1 MNSRFLHRYQLHLTP
16 ISPVHLGTGLDY
28 EPTNYVI
35 DNNHMFVF
43 DPSTANLSA
52 AAREELLVVAK
63 RADLLGIQQFFK
75 KHKDSFIACAH
86 HIANVS
92 AGVAQEYEK
101 KIGQVVNAYGTNN
114 VLNRFNIEASAFN
127 PSDYRPYIPGSAFKG
142 ALRTTVLNKIND
154 GARPISR
161 EPGRTPKPAE
171 FEKRLLKGDFESSP
185 FRLLKTADFMPVNE
199 VATQVMYAT
208 NHKKKEVI
216 LKNGTVARGGGLTA
230 RRECILPG
238 QYRAFSADCV
248 IHDLLDAYAAQMP
261 DSDLSP
267 KILQE
272 WAKQNNAYYAGR
284 FVREL
289 QVLLSRKLIS
299 DQWFRNMGHLIQ
311 GLQQDLSSG
320 NIMLMRLGKNTG
332 AESKTLDKI
341 AKIKINKGKGK
352 SPAYESETYTFWLAA
367 DTEGQL
373 QNLLPFGWVIVEIS
387 PERENQN
394 LKKWCQNYEAELK
407 ALHGLKQKVILQR
420 AETQE
425 AKKQALQERMRIE
438 QERIRREMAE
448 QAAQEDKAAQLA
460 AMSEAKRVVTLLL
473 DRLDAIVKKQSIGN
487 GTIFNEIIETY
498 NLALSKW
505 TAEEQKWLA
514 SQLNVKKLESKF
526 ESLGKKEKEVKA
538 LLRQLRGEA

>member
-1 MNSRFLHRYQLHLTP
+1 M
-16 ISPVHLGTGLDY
+16 
-28 EPTNYVI
+28 
-35 DNNHMFVF
+35 
-43 DPSTANLSA
+43 
-52 AAREELLVVAK
+52 
-63 RADLLGIQQFFK
+63 
-75 KHKDSFIACAH
+75 
-86 HIANVS
+86 
-92 AGVAQEYEK
+92 
-101 KIGQVVNAYGTNN
+101 
-114 VLNRFNIEASAFN
+114 
-127 PSDYRPYIPGSAFKG
+127 
-142 ALRTTVLNKIND
+142 
-154 GARPISR
+154 
-161 EPGRTPKPAE
+161 
-171 FEKRLLKGDFESSP
+171 
-185 FRLLKTADFMPVNE
+185 
-199 VATQVMYAT
+199 
-208 NHKKKEVI
+208 
-216 LKNGTVARGGGLTA
+216 
-230 RRECILPG
+230 PG

-448 QAAQEDKAAQLA
+448 QAAQEEKAAQLA